1 MTNSELPPLKTLSLL
16 QSLCPGS
23 EVLFKQNLHSGCD
36 NCDTCSTRRLLLD
49 TWNGMWEG
57 HVPSSIN
64 IDEDLRGVNE
74 DLLDVDEGASE
85 ARRDFAGDTFA
96 DLLKL

>member
-1 MTNSELPPLKTLSLL
+1 
-16 QSLCPGS
+16 
-23 EVLFKQNLHSGCD
+23 
-36 NCDTCSTRRLLLD
+36 
-49 TWNGMWEG
+49 MWEG

-64 IDEDLRGVNE
+64 IDEELRGVNE